1 MYFVQG
7 EEVYGMF
14 RLSPNGR
21 NVRDLDIE
29 IDVDFAVSFSRIFSV
44 PLVSVSQIL
53 CVKIMSFKQCCGSGF
68 NGVPGC
74 GSVLAIR
81 IQIQEGKNDPQK

>member
-1 MYFVQG
+1 MYYVQG

-29 IDVDFAVSFSRIFSV
+29 IDVDFAVSLLESFSFQKTYRYLYHGFYVSVGASRI
-44 PLVSVSQIL
+44 
-53 CVKIMSFKQCCGSGF
+53 
-68 NGVPGC
+68 
-74 GSVLAIR
+74 R
-81 IQIQEGKNDPQK
+81 IH

>member
-29 IDVDFAVSFSRIFSV
+29 IDVDFAVSFARIF
-44 PLVSVSQIL
+44 
-53 CVKIMSFKQCCGSGF
+53 
-68 NGVPGC
+68 
-74 GSVLAIR
+74 
-81 IQIQEGKNDPQK
+81 